1 MADELTPEEEAAPAE
16 PVVLEPWRV
25 AHLAEVAAHASE
37 SYTDLRAEMGGLVCD
52 DQVALDAFAHHV
64 ATRVLG
70 YRRAGVADA
79 LLCMLLVERLVGV
92 SEAPVVRVP
101 EAVLAERVASQ
112 P

>member
-1 MADELTPEEEAAPAE
+1 MSDEADQAL
-16 PVVLEPWRV
+16 LEPWKV
-25 AHLAEVAAHASE
+25 AHLAEVAARAST
-37 SYTDLRAEMGGLVCD
+37 SYTELRSEMSGLVCD

-70 YRRAGVADA
+70 YRRAGTADA
-79 LLCMLLVERLVGV
+79 LLCMLLVERLAGV

-101 EAVLAERVASQ
+101 EQVLAERVASQ